1 MYNRHPSPA
10 TTLRQ
15 ANFKAAVLESMGT
28 IQLTKSFTVV
38 EAVAFKRSCQEAF
51 LRHPGL
57 EEVVLDFAA
66 TTFIDSSGIG
76 ALVICHKLCE
86 SKGAKLRLI
95 NVPSQVMMAL
105 SLTEL
110 DKIFHIQKAAPRSSE
125 QTSKRAFK
133 RSSGTV
139 QPGKLQSALENLPEA
154 HPSVKSKT
162 KRMIDILGALVGLA
176 LTAVVFVFVAIAIK
190 REDGGP
196 IFFGQTR
203 CSWLGKPFKIWK
215 FRSMAVDAE
224 ARKHEVVN
232 KVEGALF
239 KNDNDP
245 RITRVGRFLR
255 RTSLD
260 EFPQFWNVLKGDM
273 SLVGTRPPTPDEIA
287 KYKVSEWQRLNV
299 KPGMTGEW
307 QVNGRSTVTS
317 FEQVVKLD
325 LQYQRKWSLWYDIQ
339 LIAKT
344 VLVLFSKD
352 SGAV

>member
-1 MYNRHPSPA
+1 MYSRQPNPTT

-38 EAVAFKRSCQEAF
+38 EAVAFKKSCQEAF
-51 LRHPGL
+51 LRNPEL
-57 EEVVLDFAA
+57 EEIVLDFGA

-95 NVPSQVMMAL
+95 NVPDQVMMAL

-110 DKIFHIQKAAPRSSE
+110 DKIFHIE
-125 QTSKRAFK
+125 RAVK
-133 RSSGTV
+133 RSADVSRR
-139 QPGKLQSALENLPEA
+139 PSALEALPEA
-154 HPSVKSKT
+154 HPSVRSKA
-162 KRMIDILGALVGLA
+162 KRAIDIVGALVGLA
-176 LTAVVFVFVAIAIK
+176 LTAVLFVVVAIAIK

-196 IFFGQTR
+196 IFFGQMR

-215 FRSMAVDAE
+215 FRSMAIDAE

-239 KNDNDP
+239 KNDDDP
-245 RITRVGRFLR
+245 RITKVGKFLR

-287 KYKVSEWQRLNV
+287 QYKVSEWQRLNV

-317 FEQVVKLD
+317 FEQVVQLD
-325 LQYQRKWSLWYDIQ
+325 LQYQRRWSLWYDMK
-339 LIAKT
+339 LILKT
-344 VLVLFSKD
+344 VLVLFTKD
-352 SGAV
+352 SGAC

>member
-1 MYNRHPSPA
+1 MYDRQLNPEPTALHQA
-10 TTLRQ
+10 T
-15 ANFKAAVLESMGT
+15 FKAAVLESMGT

-38 EAVAFKRSCQEAF
+38 EAVTFKRSCQEAF
-51 LRHPGL
+51 LRTPGL
-57 EEVVLDFAA
+57 KEVVLDFSA
-66 TTFIDSSGIG
+66 TRFIDSSGIG
-76 ALVICHKLCE
+76 ALVICHKICQ
-86 SKGAKLRLI
+86 SKQAELKLV

-110 DKIFHIQKAAPRSSE
+110 DKIFHIEPAVERSS
-125 QTSKRAFK
+125 SSSA
-133 RSSGTV
+133 RSIS
-139 QPGKLQSALENLPEA
+139 LESSPEV
-154 HPSVKSKT
+154 HPSVRSKR
-162 KRMIDILGALVGLA
+162 KRLMDIIGALVGLS

-196 IFFGQTR
+196 ILFGQTR

-239 KNDNDP
+239 KNDDDP
-245 RITRVGRFLR
+245 RITKVGRFLR

-287 KYKVSEWQRLNV
+287 QYKVSEWQRLNV

-317 FEQVVKLD
+317 FEQVVQLD
-325 LQYQRKWSLWYDIQ
+325 LQYQRKWSLWYDIK
-339 LIAKT
+339 LIFKT
-344 VLVLFSKD
+344 VTVLFSKD
-352 SGAV
+352 SGAM